1 MKVADIGQGSNPLR
15 ILSMRSL
22 PDSEMGHLVPTA
34 GIDSDMSTDEKK
46 QKERQ
51 LEEDEGAE
59 YYVSSIMDYF

>member
-1 MKVADIGQGSNPLR
+1 
-15 ILSMRSL
+15 MRSL